1 MERTMKDIAFLEL
14 GVSARSKQDIGIGES
29 RKDRITLIVTDDDT
43 VYTVH
48 MTRSN
53 ARYLIEKLS
62 LAVKMAK

>member
-14 GVSARSKQDIGIGES
+14 GVSARSKQDVGIGES
-29 RKDRITLIVTDDDT
+29 RKNRITLMVTDDDT

-48 MTRSN
+48 MSRSN

-62 LAVKMAK
+62 LAVKLAK